1 MDHAYI
7 EEHNLIERYALGRL
21 SPKQQMDFEEHFAT
35 CPECLEGVELVQD
48 LDSAL
53 RTVAAEDGALANVA
67 DVDSTP
73 SRSTIE
79 SEPAAD
85 SRPTDNRGKILPWP
99 RRYRSFQPLAA
110 AAVLVLALLPSA
122 WLASRNRGLSGELER
137 LRLPRANVPA
147 VVLDTLRDA
156 AAAGQA
162 PVLELVAGEP
172 WLTLALEVGDDPGIA
187 AFDVVLE
194 DAANRQVWQA
204 EGLAPTPWGVLS
216 LTFPADQVPAGSYRL
231 RVTARDDR
239 GREEPIGT
247 FPFEVS
253 SPANRESAAP

>member
-21 SPKQQMDFEEHFAT
+21 SPEQQMDFEEHFAT

-53 RTVAAEDGALANVA
+53 RTVAAEDGAVANAA
-67 DVDSTP
+67 DVDSAP
-73 SRSTIE
+73 PRATIDG
-79 SEPAAD
+79 EPTAD
-85 SRPTDNRGKILPWP
+85 SRPADNHGKIWPWP
-99 RRYRSFQPLAA
+99 QRYRSFQPLAA
-110 AAVLVLALLPSA
+110 AAVLGLALLPSA
-122 WLASRNRGLSGELER
+122 WLASRNRGLSGELQR
-137 LRLPRANVPA
+137 LRAPRANVPA

-156 AAAGQA
+156 AAGQT
-162 PVLELVAGEP
+162 PVLELAAGEP

-194 DAANRQVWQA
+194 DAARRQVWQA

-216 LTFPADQVPAGSYRL
+216 LTFPADQVPSGSYRL

-239 GREEPIGT
+239 GRKEPIGT
-247 FPFEVS
+247 FPFEVA
-253 SPANRESAAP
+253 PARENAAP